1 MVVDPDPAEQQSLSI
16 LLSRLHSGATIV
28 CFSDPLM
35 AVKFG
40 ANNPVDA
47 LYAVTVMR
55 RLDGF
60 ALGKMLRGFQPKIQ
74 LHFIADDETGR
85 RDAMR
90 ILADSCIVR
99 PVTAESIRRAET
111 EEW

>member
-1 MVVDPDPAEQQSLSI
+1 MVVDPDTAEQQSLSI
-16 LLSRLHSGATIV
+16 LLSRLFSGATVV

-47 LYAVTVMR
+47 LYTAASMK
-55 RLDGF
+55 RLSGF
-60 ALGKMLRGFQPKIQ
+60 ELGKMLRGLQPKME
-74 LHFIADDETGR
+74 LHLIADDDRGR

-90 ILADSCIVR
+90 IMADSYITR
-99 PVTAESIRRAET
+99 PVTADAIRLAEAAD
-111 EEW
+111 W